1 MRVINDETRDSYFP
15 HRGAAV
21 PVNSSMSVQEQLEA
35 AGLDWQVDLREAR
48 YIDQYGQDRV
58 SPFKIAVRNT
68 DDKAIDV
75 YKTRRPWQN
84 HRIVENFNEFCLRNN
99 LEITHLGFLPNTWTL
114 FAVAPLSGFLA
125 PAQAVDDLTKGY
137 LLLRDSHLHG
147 KGMLTDVFADR
158 LICTNGMVVDYH
170 RAERMAHVGE
180 FNSQNVTSLLEKT
193 CTNYYTQM
201 EKQYKLADVP
211 LTYEEALAL
220 LIKTYGTPG
229 QPLEE
234 QPKVVQTCIRL
245 FDKEAKGGEL
255 LSAFYTAYGLLQSVS
270 EFYNH
275 MGNNTGGS
283 VGRFASLLNNT
294 NGRGA
299 YIHKMERQL
308 VSVYVG

>member
-1 MRVINDETRDSYFP
+1 MRVINDETRDSCFP

-21 PVNSSMSVQEQLEA
+21 AVNSSMSVEEQLAA
-35 AGLDWQVDLREAR
+35 AGLDWEVQLREQR
-48 YIDQYGQDRV
+48 YTDQHGQDRL
-58 SPFKIAVRNT
+58 SPFALAVRST

-75 YKTRRPWQN
+75 YKTRKPWQN
-84 HRIVENFNEFCLRNN
+84 HYIVENFNEFCIKNDLQ
-99 LEITHLGFLPNTWTL
+99 ITHLGFLPNSWTL
-114 FAVAPLSGFLA
+114 FAVAPLSGFLT

-170 RAERMAHVGE
+170 RAERMAHVGS
-180 FNSQNVTSLLEKT
+180 FNFKNVTTLLEKT

-201 EKQYKLADVP
+201 DKQYKLADVP

-220 LIKTYGTPG
+220 LIKTYGIPG
-229 QPLEE
+229 ISLED
-234 QPKVVQTCIRL
+234 QPKVVQACIRL
-245 FDKEAKGGEL
+245 FDQDAKGGHF
-255 LSAFYTAYGLLQSVS
+255 LSAYKTAYGLLQSVS

-275 MGNNTGGS
+275 LGNNRGGS
-283 VGRFASLLNNT
+283 VGRFASLLDNT

-299 YIHKMERQL
+299 QIQKIERQL

>member
-21 PVNSSMSVQEQLEA
+21 PVNSSMSVEEQLKA
-35 AGLDWQVDLREAR
+35 AGLDWHVDLREAR
-48 YIDQYGQDRV
+48 YVDQYEQDRV
-58 SPFKIAVRNT
+58 SPFKIAVRTT
-68 DDKAIDV
+68 DDEPIDV
-75 YKTRRPWQN
+75 YKTRQPWQN
-84 HRIVENFNEFCLRNN
+84 HQIVENFNEFCLGNN

-125 PAQAVDDLTKGY
+125 PAQAVNDLTKGY

-170 RAERMAHVGE
+170 RAERMAHVGK

-193 CTNYYTQM
+193 CANYYTQM
-201 EKQYKLADVP
+201 EKQYKLADIP

-245 FDKEAKGGEL
+245 FNKDAKGGEF
-255 LSAFYTAYGLLQSVS
+255 LSAYYTGYGLLQSVS

-283 VGRFASLLNNT
+283 IGRFASLLNNT